1 MKSYTVFPKQQKENI
16 TSDFKDKE
24 KFSSVSAKSF
34 KKQFAFSNHKIY
46 GGGNNHLI

>member
-1 MKSYTVFPKQQKENI
+1 MNYTVIPKQPKENLS
-16 TSDFKDKE
+16 SDFKNKE
-24 KFSSVSAKSF
+24 KFSSVSSKSF